1 MEGFAQMFDQATTA
15 VVAIAGSIAVFFV
28 VVGAIMIMS
37 AGSSPRQAEQGKSAI
52 TYAIIGLVIAVGA
65 KLLVNTLKG
74 YMPQ

>member
-15 VVAIAGSIAVFFV
+15 VVTIAGSIAVFFV

>member
-1 MEGFAQMFDQATTA
+1 MEGFGQMFDQATTA
-15 VVAIAGSIAVFFV
+15 IVAVAGSIAVFFV

-52 TYAIIGLVIAVGA
+52 AYAIIGLVIAVAA
-65 KLLVNTLKG
+65 KLLVTTLRG

>member
-1 MEGFAQMFDQATTA
+1 MEGFGQMFDKGATA
-15 VVAIAGSIAVFFV
+15 LVGIAASIAVFFII
-28 VVGAIMIMS
+28 VGAIMIMS

-65 KLLVNTLKG
+65 KVIVTTLRG